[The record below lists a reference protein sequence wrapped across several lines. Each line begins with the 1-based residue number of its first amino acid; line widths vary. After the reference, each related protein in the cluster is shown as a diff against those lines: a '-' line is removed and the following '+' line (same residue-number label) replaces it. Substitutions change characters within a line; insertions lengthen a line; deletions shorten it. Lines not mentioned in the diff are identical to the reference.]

1 MNSTSTSPSTSPP
14 TPTPSL
20 NTRLQQAQ
28 PYALGLFR
36 IVTGLLF
43 TCHGAGSLFGAF
55 GRETAAGGSWPGWYA
70 AVIEMVGGALVL
82 LGLGTRVAALVAS
95 GAMAYAYFSVHQEG
109 GLFPIQNGGEL
120 SAMFSWAFLLIV
132 FTGPGAFALDQLF
145 GSRGGP
151 GQSVRDGGNDRTS
164 IPA

>member
-1 MNSTSTSPSTSPP
+1 MNSS
-14 TPTPSL
+14 PTPSSASGAASGATL
-20 NTRLQQAQ
+20 NARLQQAQ

-55 GRETAAGGSWPGWYA
+55 GRETAAAGSWPGWYA
-70 AVIEMVGGALVL
+70 AVIELVGGALVL
-82 LGLGTRVAALVAS
+82 LGLGTRVAALIAS

-120 SAMFSWAFLLIV
+120 SAMFSWAFLLLV
-132 FTGPGAFALDQLF
+132 FTGPGAFALDHLF
-145 GSRGGP
+145 GSRGP
-151 GQSVRDGGNDRTS
+151 GQSVRDDGNDRTS
-164 IPA
+164 VSA